1 MMFMLISYDFYV
13 CLYREVNNVNNIYNA
28 FWYVNMSCSNRCF
41 GSNSCFLTW
50 TNVTLDRRG
59 TLKFTLSVYTVFITK
74 CEVKAGHR
82 YTVHACTR
90 MGVPLSLGSVLLD
103 PSNVTECEIQA
114 GHHYTVHVSAR
125 TGVPRSVGSEL
136 LDTCIET
143 QYEVQVG
150 HRQVVHVWAHNGCTV
165 ARCAR

>member
-1 MMFMLISYDFYV
+1 MPVLAWV
-13 CLYREVNNVNNIYNA
+13 CLGR
-28 FWYVNMSCSNRCF
+28 
-41 GSNSCFLTW
+41 
-50 TNVTLDRRG
+50 
-59 TLKFTLSVYTVFITK
+59 SVRSYF
-74 CEVKAGHR
+74 
-82 YTVHACTR
+82 Y
-90 MGVPLSLGSVLLD
+90 